1 MREAKKS
8 ARIQLINYGR
18 GIPMKRNLTF
28 KETVAITSMLFGM
41 FFGAGNLIFPA
52 TLGID
57 AGRSIWSAFF
67 GVFVTAVGIPML
79 AVVALGLSRSEGVV
93 ELSGRV
99 SIKFSLFFCTL
110 LYLTIG
116 PLFAIPRCA
125 STAFSVGAVNL
136 LPQGHEGLFLAVFSF
151 IFFAVVLYFSLKP
164 RGIMTWIGKWLNPV
178 FLIFLAVLVIAALL
192 KPITSISAVTPA
204 AGYETA
210 GGAFFRGFLEG
221 YNTMDALAGL
231 AFGIVVIDVVRS
243 HGVTQ
248 PEDVA
253 ANTAKAGIFS
263 CLFMGLIYL
272 FITLICAQ
280 SAPLCAGSGN
290 GGEVLGLIADH
301 YFHAAGS
308 VLLTLIV
315 TFACLKTAIGLVT
328 SCAKA
333 FADMFP
339 KGPGYNQWAM
349 IFSLVSFGIAN
360 LGLSSIVAWCVP
372 VLMFLYPLAITL
384 VLLALFGRFFGNRR
398 AVYVWTTAFTLVAAL
413 FDMVGTVSGMV
424 PGNALLGGLT
434 YFAGSV
440 LPLYSMGLGWVC
452 PAAIGFIVGL
462 IVSRRE
468 K

>member
-1 MREAKKS
+1 
-8 ARIQLINYGR
+8 
-18 GIPMKRNLTF
+18 MKRNLTV
-28 KETVAITSMLFGM
+28 KETITITSMLFGM

-52 TLGID
+52 KLGID
-57 AGRSIWSAFF
+57 AGSSIWSAFL

-99 SIKFSLFFCTL
+99 SKKYSLFFCTL

-136 LPQGHEGLFLAVFSF
+136 LPQGNEGVYLAIFSLV
-151 IFFAVVLYFSLKP
+151 FFAVVLLFSLKP
-164 RGIMTWIGKWLNPV
+164 GGIMTWIGKWLNPV
-178 FLIFLAVLVIAALL
+178 FLVFLAVLVIAALL
-192 KPITSISAVTPA
+192 KPVTGIAAVAPA

-221 YNTMDALAGL
+221 YNTLDALAGL
-231 AFGIVVIDVVRS
+231 AFGIVVIDVVRA

-248 PEDVA
+248 PERVA

-272 FITLICAQ
+272 CITLVCTQ
-280 SAPLCAGSGN
+280 SAPVCEGSSN
-290 GGEVLGLIADH
+290 GGQVLGIIANH
-301 YFHAAGS
+301 YFRAAGA
-308 VLLTLIV
+308 VLMTLIV

-328 SCAKA
+328 SCSKA
-333 FADMFP
+333 FVDMFP
-339 KGPGYNQWAM
+339 KGPGYSVWAV

-360 LGLSSIVAWCVP
+360 FGLSSIVAWCVP

-384 VLLALFGRFFGNRR
+384 VLLALFGKFFGNSRT
-398 AVYVWTTAFTLVAAL
+398 VYLWTTAFTLVAAL
-413 FDMVGTVSGMV
+413 FDMVGTISGML
-424 PGNALLGGLT
+424 PDNALLSGLT
-434 YFAGSV
+434 GFAETV
-440 LPLYSMGLGWVC
+440 LPLYGLGLGWVC
-452 PAAIGFIVGL
+452 PAVIGFLLGL
-462 IVSRRE
+462 VFSRNA
-468 K
+468 KD